1 MLQHQRHI
9 RASSAPWSSRATDG
23 CLWITAPGRVL
34 ALRGSGSM
42 RFARPGAT
50 PVNADEEGG
59 AQRMDK
65 TRVMTGP
72 MVDYLYRIAGLAA
85 RAEAGDVTWG

>member
-1 MLQHQRHI
+1 
-9 RASSAPWSSRATDG
+9 
-23 CLWITAPGRVL
+23 
-34 ALRGSGSM
+34 M